1 MRTVTVLPPTINTLT
16 AEPIGSPAKR
26 KVAAYARVST
36 DHEEQ
41 QSSYDAQVDYYTKY
55 IQARDDWEFVG
66 IYSDEGVTGTCK
78 AKREG
83 FSAMVADALAGKIDL
98 IITKSVSRFAR
109 NTVDSL
115 TTIRELKEHNTEV
128 FFEKEGIWTFD
139 SKGEVM
145 LTILSSLSQEES
157 RSISEN
163 VRWGHKKKFSDG
175 KFSMPYSSFLG
186 YDKGPDGS
194 LVINE
199 DQAVI
204 VRRIFKLYLQ
214 GYSPKCI
221 AETLTAEGIKTVRG
235 KDKWNPGTI
244 RGILSN
250 EKYKGDALLQKTYTV
265 DFLSKQRK
273 LNDGRVQQY
282 YVKDS
287 HPAIIPPETFDMVQE
302 EMERRKSCSATGKC
316 IFSGKIICGD
326 CRTIF
331 GTKVWHST
339 DKYRR
344 VIWQCGAKYGNGH
357 KCRTPHLTEEEIKAA
372 FISATNKIV
381 QDRDDVI
388 ANLHEVQNEI
398 SDTTALELDEQR
410 LINELNIVTKLA
422 ESAISR
428 NARTAQNQ
436 EDYQKEYAE
445 LCARYDNLRA
455 QVEAVQTAIKEKN
468 LRRHKIGQFIAGI
481 EKMPSIITEFDDAMW
496 CYLVDHV
503 TVYSKRDIRITFTSG
518 TTIKA

>member
-1 MRTVTVLPPTINTLT
+1 M
-16 AEPIGSPAKR
+16 
-26 KVAAYARVST
+26 
-36 DHEEQ
+36 
-41 QSSYDAQVDYYTKY
+41 
-55 IQARDDWEFVG
+55 
-66 IYSDEGVTGTCK
+66 
-78 AKREG
+78 
-83 FSAMVADALAGKIDL
+83 
-98 IITKSVSRFAR
+98 
-109 NTVDSL
+109 
-115 TTIRELKEHNTEV
+115 
-128 FFEKEGIWTFD
+128 
-139 SKGEVM
+139 
-145 LTILSSLSQEES
+145 
-157 RSISEN
+157 
-163 VRWGHKKKFSDG
+163 
-175 KFSMPYSSFLG
+175 
-186 YDKGPDGS
+186 
-194 LVINE
+194 
-199 DQAVI
+199 
-204 VRRIFKLYLQ
+204 
-214 GYSPKCI
+214 
-221 AETLTAEGIKTVRG
+221 
-235 KDKWNPGTI
+235 
-244 RGILSN
+244 
-250 EKYKGDALLQKTYTV
+250 
-265 DFLSKQRK
+265 
-273 LNDGRVQQY
+273 
-282 YVKDS
+282 
-287 HPAIIPPETFDMVQE
+287 
-302 EMERRKSCSATGKC
+302 
-316 IFSGKIICGD
+316 
-326 CRTIF
+326 
-331 GTKVWHST
+331 
-339 DKYRR
+339 
-344 VIWQCGAKYGNGH
+344 IWQCGAKYGNGH